1 MVTKNMAYWKAK
13 FKNSPIKQDDDAD
26 TEDTDTGTEDT
37 DTGNEETSKSGG
49 GGAGVGKD
57 LAMAAGTAI
66 INKALSSGKPKRKI
80 VNPTSGGFSTMRFGS

>member
-13 FKNSPIKQDDDAD
+13 FKNSPIKQDDNAD

-57 LAMAAGTAI
+57 LAMAAVPQ
-66 INKALSSGKPKRKI
+66 LSIKRCLVENQREK
-80 VNPTSGGFSTMRFGS
+80 